1 MKAVTF
7 SNRSV
12 SMIDAPMPELSAD
25 DVLVKIAMAGIC
37 ATDIALFNGYHKFT
51 GIPGHEFVGIV
62 AEAPELPELS
72 GKRVVADINCGCG
85 RCFRCRSGDMR
96 HCPDRTVIGI
106 RGRNGAFAEFCAI
119 PVHQLHIVPDTIDT
133 MAAVFAEPLAAALE
147 ITQQVHIHN
156 AMKIAVLGDGPIGIL
171 CALALH
177 HENAGLLLAGR
188 HADKLSIAGR
198 QGIHTVCMDTSDT
211 SADALQKLGEFD
223 LVVDATGSP
232 EGIHFAVALTRP
244 EGTVVIKTTSHKKS
258 EISLAE
264 VAVKELTMIGSRC
277 GDLSLSLHFLE
288 NRWIDVTDLIEDVY
302 NFSEFQKAF
311 DRARQKKS
319 KKVLLRF

>member
-7 SNRSV
+7 LNRSV
-12 SMIDAPMPELSAD
+12 SMIDASMPLLSAG
-25 DVLVKIAMAGIC
+25 DVMVKTAMAGIC
-37 ATDIALFNGYHKFT
+37 ATDIALFNGYHEFS

-62 AEAPELPELS
+62 TEAPDFPELS

-85 RCFRCRSGDMR
+85 MCVWCRSGDMR

-106 RGRNGAFAEFCAI
+106 RGQDGAFAEFCAI
-119 PVHQLHIVPDTIDT
+119 PAHRLHIVPDTIDT

-147 ITQQVHIHN
+147 ITQQVHIQN

-177 HENAGLLLAGR
+177 HNNDGVRLAGR
-188 HADKLSIAGR
+188 HADKLAIAGR
-198 QGIHTVCMDTSDT
+198 RGVRTVCMSASETP
-211 SADALQKLGEFD
+211 ADALQKLGEFD

-244 EGTVVIKTTSHKKS
+244 EGTVVLKTTSHEKS
-258 EISLAE
+258 EIALAE
-264 VAVKELTMIGSRC
+264 VAVKELTLIGSRC
-277 GDLSLSLHFLE
+277 GDLSLSLHYLE
-288 NRWIDVTDLIEDVY
+288 NQWIDVIDLIEDVY
-302 NFSEFQKAF
+302 DFSEFQTAF
-311 DRARQKKS
+311 DRARQKGS